1 MNSQAQ
7 VIYNN
12 DKPVFV
18 VLPYKEY
25 LTLTGHQ
32 TLLPDKPEFV
42 PFVLSEYIK
51 NPIRL
56 KRIEAGL
63 NQKELAQ
70 LLGVTQ
76 GYISR
81 IESRGFQVSAVLLD
95 KVSNTINSKKKKSA
109 KRRAG

>member
-7 VIYNN
+7 VIYSH
-12 DKPVFV
+12 DKPAFV
-18 VLPYKEY
+18 VLPYKDY
-25 LTLTGHQ
+25 LAMTGQ
-32 TLLPDKPEFV
+32 QKLDKPEFV

-63 NQKELAQ
+63 NQKELAK

-76 GYISR
+76 GYVSR
-81 IESRGFQVSAVLLD
+81 IESRAFQVPTALLN
-95 KVSNTINSKKKKSA
+95 KVSDAISSGKKKSA
-109 KRRAG
+109 KRKVG

>member
-18 VLPYKEY
+18 VLPYKDY
-25 LTLTGHQ
+25 LAMTGQQ
-32 TLLPDKPEFV
+32 TLSPDKPEFV

-63 NQKELAQ
+63 NQKELAK

-81 IESRGFQVSAVLLD
+81 IESRDFQVPSLLLE
-95 KVSNTINSKKKKSA
+95 KVKTAINGKRKKSA
-109 KRRAG
+109 KSK